1 MPSGWA
7 GQSGLAG
14 AGVTTGNYKC
24 PGDASQ
30 TCVRGGVF
38 SAPASSLKVTAK
50 TAKAAALQDIPA
62 NAQESYGDDG
72 VYGKITSHQQLKSE
86 AVKVAG
92 KDGYLVLWKVVTSK
106 GDDGYVESL
115 AFASPAAEG
124 QMVMVRAGF
133 DVNSKAPA
141 LSVLN
146 TIVKGIKAAPAGA
159 GDSGNGK
166 GV

>member
-1 MPSGWA
+1 VPSGWQ

-24 PGDASQ
+24 PGDTAQ

-38 SAPASSLKVTAK
+38 SAPASSLKDTAK
-50 TAKAAALQDIPA
+50 TPKAAAQQDIGP
-62 NAQESYGDDG
+62 NSEQSYGDGG
-72 VYGKITSHQQLKSE
+72 VYGKITSHQQLKSQ

-115 AFASPAAEG
+115 AFSSPAAEG
-124 QMVMVRAGF
+124 QMVVVRAGF
-133 DVNSKAPA
+133 DVNSKAPS
-141 LSVLN
+141 LDVLD
-146 TIVKGIKAAPAGA
+146 TIVKGIKAAPAGV
-159 GDSGNGK
+159 GDGGNGK